1 MTVAKSINGD
11 EELEFVHPY
20 PHPGYP
26 GYFRV
31 PGYPHFAVSEDGDVI
46 KANTGNKPKVGLTYK
61 GYPVVTIND
70 WKQRKIRSANIHRLV
85 ALTFIGRPKRHWDVS
100 LDELTVN
107 HIDGVKTNN
116 AQSNLEW
123 VTAEE
128 NFEHARQNSLTGNGR
143 VLARDVRTNEI
154 RAFSS
159 AEAAARYFGI
169 GSSSMSR
176 FMLDGR
182 ASTMPHEWHVLKMDD
197 GSDWPEVPHEN
208 RRRYCLPVRT
218 GIWAA
223 THVASGKT
231 YYHETLVTLLSSLNL
246 SPEAYNSLRSN
257 STYYGTGER
266 VHKSGYRIKFFE
278 SIEDF
283 KGFFTSKGDESPKEV
298 SS

>member
-46 KANTGNKPKVGLTYK
+46 NAITGNKPKVGLTYK

-107 HIDGVKTNN
+107 HIDGVKTNS
-116 AQSNLEW
+116 ARSNLEW

-128 NFEHARQNSLTGNGR
+128 NRRHAIETGLYDFKR
-143 VLARDVRTNEI
+143 VLAKDVRTGEI
-154 RAFSS
+154 TSYPSTERAADELGIPTTNLRRLLASE
-159 AEAAARYFGI
+159 EAGTIAK
-169 GSSSMSR
+169 S
-176 FMLDGR
+176 
-182 ASTMPHEWHVLKMDD
+182 WHVFKFDD
-197 GSDWPEVPHEN
+197 DSQWPFLSEERVVENGSM
-208 RRRYCLPVRT
+208 
-218 GIWAA
+218 
-223 THVASGKT
+223 K
-231 YYHETLVTLLSSLNL
+231 SSL
-246 SPEAYNSLRSN
+246 
-257 STYYGTGER
+257 
-266 VHKSGYRIKFFE
+266 H
-278 SIEDF
+278 
-283 KGFFTSKGDESPKEV
+283 
-298 SS
+298 